1 MTIERACVLAEPK
14 PWGVADLQPW
24 SDTGDGTTRIGE
36 LVYVRSNGGAPLPTL
51 LLKLL
56 FTSEPLSIQVHPDD
70 VYARSIGLPN
80 GKSEAWYVLSAI
92 PDAKVALGLKS
103 PLTRQQLR
111 QAICDTS
118 IAQLVDWQGVNSRD
132 AITVPAG
139 TIHAIGAG
147 VVIAE
152 IQQRSN
158 ATFRLFDHGRTRAL
172 HVDDAT
178 AVANLAPAPIQPR
191 PQRLTTE
198 RKLLASTPHFILEH
212 ITLAPGSAWC
222 LDAARETWLL
232 VLDGSANA
240 GSFDLSRGD
249 AIFAEA
255 ERVDIGVGRTGAEC
269 LFAYAGEGGPAPQ
282 LLQRIAQQKPR
293 DASAPGNE
301 KVSSIPAGA
310 VQ

>member
-1 MTIERACVLAEPK
+1 MTIERACVVAEPK

-24 SDTGDGTTRIGE
+24 SDAGDGTTRIGE
-36 LVYVRSNGGAPLPTL
+36 LVYVRSTGGAPFPTL

-70 VYARSIGLPN
+70 IYARSIGLPN

-92 PDAKVALGLKS
+92 PDAEVALGLKS

-111 QAICDTS
+111 QAIGDGS
-118 IAQLVDWQGVNSRD
+118 IAQLVDWQGVKSQD

-172 HVDDAT
+172 HVDDAI

-198 RKLLASTPHFILEH
+198 RTLLASTPHFILEH
-212 ITLAPGSAWC
+212 VALAPGSAWC

-232 VLDGSANA
+232 ILDGSANA

-255 ERVDIGVGRTGAEC
+255 ERVDIGVGRMGAEC
-269 LFAYAGEGGPAPQ
+269 LVAYAGEGGPAPQ
-282 LLQRIAQQKPR
+282 LLQHIAQQKSRGPV
-293 DASAPGNE
+293 APDHEVARSTKMG
-301 KVSSIPAGA
+301 VL
-310 VQ
+310 Q